1 MLLFR
6 FLEYCCL
13 WELQHVELS
22 CLDAEW
28 TPCSIHIF
36 LCTSVWNQIW
46 FVVFIALFLLM
57 HYALLLPTSIYF
69 FLVWIMFLM
78 WSVNSIGKTLQTYF
92 NLTFDFPNSGLV
104 VSGDF
109 LTLQVPNTIHKSIH
123 APESR
128 STHYV
133 RINHY
138 IWSAVVLDNISL
150 WDPSC
155 GGFTTSVLSG
165 LKDKKKSLLKTDLWE
180 ICL

>member
-1 MLLFR
+1 
-6 FLEYCCL
+6 
-13 WELQHVELS
+13 
-22 CLDAEW
+22 
-28 TPCSIHIF
+28 
-36 LCTSVWNQIW
+36 
-46 FVVFIALFLLM
+46 
-57 HYALLLPTSIYF
+57 
-69 FLVWIMFLM
+69 MFLM

-150 WDPSC
+150 
-155 GGFTTSVLSG
+155 
-165 LKDKKKSLLKTDLWE
+165 
-180 ICL
+180 